1 MKLKYYGI
9 YNEQYD
15 ELSASNCPIV
25 NLISI
30 EITKDI
36 FDNIDM
42 YMYKDGEIILD
53 PDYEEKQKQKER
65 DRINHLKMTKRVCAL
80 MLQQLGISYTELKEA
95 IASSEQA
102 QLEWDLCIELERG
115 NPLINQIG
123 TTFGLTSKQIDRMFQ
138 YANGE
143 VNTLEVE

>member
-1 MKLKYYGI
+1 MELKYFAI
-9 YNEQYD
+9 YDEEND
-15 ELSASNCPIV
+15 ELSRSNCTVID
-25 NLISI
+25 LINI

-36 FDNIDM
+36 FDHIDM
-42 YMYKDGEIILD
+42 YMYSNGEIVLD

-80 MLQQLGISYTELKEA
+80 MLQQLGVPYTSLKEA

-102 QLEWDLCIELERG
+102 QLEWDLCVELERG
-115 NPLINQIG
+115 NPLIDTIG
-123 TTFGLTSKQIDRMFQ
+123 VTFGLSSEQIDRMFQ